1 MIIGSLQVK
10 FMRTLLAYCM
20 LSPRRTAYV
29 LAALLAAGIAEA
41 LSLTAL
47 LPLLS
52 IAVGDS
58 ANSDIGRRIV
68 EVLQNIGISPTIGI
82 MLLVI
87 VGGMILKSLILL
99 IANRQVGYAVA
110 HVATTLRLELIDA
123 LLASRWQ
130 YYLRQPMGSL
140 ANSVATEAYRAANG
154 FEHSVTVLALA
165 VQVVVYGAV
174 AMFVS
179 WEATLTSILVGVIMM
194 QMLHQ
199 LIRATRKAGTR
210 QTYLLR
216 NLLTY
221 LSDVLV
227 SVKSL
232 KAMARD
238 NVAEAILRDQTRQ
251 LEKAT
256 RREIIAR
263 EALMALQEPILA
275 TLMAIGLYLAL
286 EVWGLSLPSV
296 MVMVFLLTR
305 LLSLLNK
312 TQRKYQ
318 NLMAQES
325 AYWALRTAVAEARAA
340 AERTSGTREPTLEK
354 GISLRH
360 VNFDYDTKPI
370 FQDLNL
376 EIPVRSFTTLAGPS
390 GVGKSTLLDLLCGLA
405 EHKSGEILIDG
416 VSMRDINPRAWRRMI
431 GYVAQENVLLH
442 DSILNNILVGAP
454 DLTEA
459 DAERALRQAGAWDFV
474 NGLPDGF
481 YTIVGERGG
490 LLSGGQRQRI
500 AIARAL
506 AHRPLFLVLDEPTSA
521 LDPESER
528 LVCETLR
535 SLAKELTVVAVSH
548 QPALIDAADVI
559 YTLSKGKAERMQPA
573 DAARYA
579 PAERETSSLSRREA
593 AFVSR

>member
-1 MIIGSLQVK
+1 
-10 FMRTLLAYCM
+10 
-20 LSPRRTAYV
+20 
-29 LAALLAAGIAEA
+29 
-41 LSLTAL
+41 
-47 LPLLS
+47 
-52 IAVGDS
+52 
-58 ANSDIGRRIV
+58 
-68 EVLQNIGISPTIGI
+68 
-82 MLLVI
+82 
-87 VGGMILKSLILL
+87 
-99 IANRQVGYAVA
+99 
-110 HVATTLRLELIDA
+110 
-123 LLASRWQ
+123 
-130 YYLRQPMGSL
+130 
-140 ANSVATEAYRAANG
+140 
-154 FEHSVTVLALA
+154 
-165 VQVVVYGAV
+165 
-174 AMFVS
+174 MFVS
-179 WEATLTSILVGVIMM
+179 WEATLTSILVGIIMM
-194 QMLHQ
+194 QVLHQ

-210 QTYLLR
+210 QTHLLR

-238 NVAEAILRDQTRQ
+238 NVAEAILRDQTQQ

-376 EIPVRSFTTLAGPS
+376 EIPVRSFTTIAGPS
-390 GVGKSTLLDLLCGLA
+390 GVGKSTMLDLLCGLA
-405 EHKSGEILIDG
+405 DPKSGEILVDD
-416 VSMRDINPRAWRRMI
+416 VPMRDINPRAWRRMI

-454 DLTEA
+454 ELTEA
-459 DAERALRQAGAWDFV
+459 DAERALRQSGAWEFV
-474 NGLPDGF
+474 SGLPDGL

-535 SLAKELTVVAVSH
+535 NLTQELTIVAVSH
-548 QPALIDAADVI
+548 QPALISAADVI
-559 YTLSKGKAERMQPA
+559 FALSRGKAERMHPTE
-573 DAARYA
+573 AARYA
-579 PAERETSSLSRREA
+579 PAERDTSSLSHREA

>member
-1 MIIGSLQVK
+1 
-10 FMRTLLAYCM
+10 MRTLYTYCT
-20 LSPRRTAYV
+20 LFPRRTAYV
-29 LAALLAAGIAEA
+29 LIALLAAGVAEG

-52 IAVGDS
+52 TAVGDT
-58 ANSDIGRRIV
+58 ANSDVGQRIV
-68 EVLQNIGISPTIGI
+68 AALHSVGLEPSIGV
-82 MLLVI
+82 MLVII
-87 VGGMILKSLILL
+87 VGGMIVKSLILL
-99 IANRQVGYAVA
+99 VANRQVGYTVA
-110 HVATTLRLELIDA
+110 HVATALRLEFIDA

-140 ANSVATEAYRAANG
+140 ANSVATEALRAANG

-165 VQVVVYGAV
+165 IQVIVYGTV

-179 WEATLTSILVGVIMM
+179 WEATLTSFLAGIIM
-194 QMLHQ
+194 LRLLNQ
-199 LIRATRKAGTR
+199 LIRATRRAGAK
-210 QTYLLR
+210 QTQLLR
-216 NLLTY
+216 LLLTY
-221 LSDVLV
+221 LSDVLG

-238 NVAEAILRDQTRQ
+238 NVADAILQDQTRQ

-256 RREIIAR
+256 RREIMAR

-286 EVWGLSLPSV
+286 VMWDLSLPAV

-325 AYWALRTAVAEARAA
+325 AYWALRKSIDEARAA
-340 AERTSGTREPTLEK
+340 AERTTGTREPTFQQ
-354 GISLRH
+354 GISLR
-360 VNFDYDTKPI
+360 NIDFDYGAKRI
-370 FQDLNL
+370 FEGLNL
-376 EIPVRSFTTLAGPS
+376 DISINSFTTIAGPS

-405 EHKSGEILIDG
+405 EPKSGEILIDG
-416 VSMRDINPRAWRRMI
+416 VPLHEINPRDWRRRI
-431 GYVAQENVLLH
+431 GYVSQENILLH
-442 DSILNNILVGAP
+442 DTILSNIIVGAP
-454 DLTEA
+454 DLVEA

-474 NGLPDGF
+474 NALPEGLN
-481 YTIVGERGG
+481 TVVGERGG

-506 AHRPLFLVLDEPTSA
+506 AHQPLFLLLDEPTSA

-528 LVCETLR
+528 LVCATLR
-535 SLAKELTVVAVSH
+535 KLAQNLTIIAVSH
-548 QPALIDAADVI
+548 QPALINAADDT
-559 YTLSKGKAERMQPA
+559 YTLLNGQLERLPRPS
-573 DAARYA
+573 D
-579 PAERETSSLSRREA
+579 EENDLDKLSLSRRGA
-593 AFVSR
+593 SSVSG

>member
-1 MIIGSLQVK
+1 
-10 FMRTLLAYCM
+10 M
-20 LSPRRTAYV
+20 LFPRRTAYV
-29 LAALLAAGIAEA
+29 LVALLAAGIAEG

-52 IAVGDS
+52 IAVGDT
-58 ANSDIGRRIV
+58 ANSDTGKRIV
-68 EVLQNIGISPTIGI
+68 DVLQGIGIVPSIGA
-82 MLLVI
+82 MLLII
-87 VGGMILKSLILL
+87 VGGMIIKSVILL
-99 IANRQVGYAVA
+99 MANRQVGYTVA
-110 HVATTLRLELIDA
+110 HVATALRLELIDA

-154 FEHSVTVLALA
+154 FEHSVTVLAL
-165 VQVVVYGAV
+165 VIQVLVYGTV

-179 WEATLTSILVGVIMM
+179 WQATLTSLLVGVVMLRL
-194 QMLHQ
+194 LHQ
-199 LIRATRKAGTR
+199 LIRATRRAGGK
-210 QTYLLR
+210 QTQLMR
-216 NLLTY
+216 HLLTY
-221 LSDVLV
+221 LSDVLG

-238 NVAEAILRDQTRQ
+238 NVAEAILRDQTKQ

-256 RREIIAR
+256 RREIMAR

-275 TLMAIGLYLAL
+275 TLIASVLYLAL
-286 EVWGLSLPSV
+286 SIWELSLPAV

-318 NLMAQES
+318 NLAAQES
-325 AYWALRTAVAEARAA
+325 AYWALRTAIEEARAA
-340 AERTSGTREPTLEK
+340 AERTTGTRQPTLQK

-360 VNFDYDTKPI
+360 IDFDYSAKPI

-376 EIPVRSFTTLAGPS
+376 EIPVNSFTTIAGPS
-390 GVGKSTLLDLLCGLA
+390 GVGKSTMLDLLCGLA
-405 EHKSGEILIDG
+405 EPKSGDMLIDG
-416 VSMRDINPRAWRRMI
+416 VPLREINPRDWRRMI

-442 DSILNNILVGAP
+442 DTILSNILVGAP
-454 DLTEA
+454 DLVEA
-459 DAERALRQAGAWDFV
+459 DAERALHQAGAWDFV
-474 NGLPDGF
+474 SALPEGLQ
-481 YTIVGERGG
+481 TIVGERGG

-506 AHRPLFLVLDEPTSA
+506 AHQPLFLLLDEPTSA

-528 LVCETLR
+528 LVCDTLKK
-535 SLAKELTVVAVSH
+535 LAKDLTVVAVSH
-548 QPALIDAADVI
+548 QPALINAADCI
-559 YTLSKGKAERMQPA
+559 FTLSKGKAERLQHPSEVGNES
-573 DAARYA
+573 DAI
-579 PAERETSSLSRREA
+579 SVSRRGA
-593 AFVSR
+593 TSVFR